1 MHAPLHPCIHPS
13 IHTSIDP
20 YVHTCHTCHTWHNC
34 MTYMTYMTCITCM
47 TCMTY
52 MYTCILYTCILYTC
66 IRVYVYIYI
75 SWYLCIY
82 HDMMCKRCALD
93 ESWWYRQNLI
103 ARNSLNGIVRP
114 CSVRAKERDR
124 VINGTPWCL
133 ISIISEARNF
143 DSEYIQAIGPLW
155 SRTNME
161 RCVFSW

>member
-1 MHAPLHPCIHPS
+1 MHPCIHASMHPS
-13 IHTSIDP
+13 IHTSIHP
-20 YVHTCHTCHTWHNC
+20 YAHTCHTCHTCHTWHNYVAYV
-34 MTYMTYMTCITCM
+34 TYMTYMPIHDIIAWHTLHALHAWHAWHTCIHVYMCM
-47 TCMTY
+47 
-52 MYTCILYTCILYTC
+52 
-66 IRVYVYIYI
+66 YVYIYICI

-103 ARNSLNGIVRP
+103 ARNSLNGIARP

-143 DSEYIQAIGPLW
+143 DSEYIQAIGPF
-155 SRTNME
+155 
-161 RCVFSW
+161 VK